1 MGKKRADAKKIEKAA
16 VLAVGNLIQPCAR
29 IDHKFHTDDKNV
41 LVDGTLE
48 LYRSSALTKEDLIDR
63 IDVQIK
69 GSMRKLRLN
78 SRNFVKY
85 TVDIIDLKRFRDTCH
100 GVLFFYVAV
109 GENQGGV
116 VGNEV
121 FYAQLLPY
129 DINKILKDT
138 KAGQKTVNIRVCPF
152 PTEPKEIE
160 RLVSAFHADQ
170 EKQLRSEIGDFN
182 YPLETQRLPSDIK
195 SVSFSPILFPGE
207 DVTSLAAY
215 RNGVYIYG
223 DCERGSSIVIGKIED
238 VSSFAKEQDYVVRS
252 GDFELTTHVAVGE
265 CEKGRSIEF
274 EGIRFVV
281 SEPQVSF
288 SYSITGDFRCRYN
301 TARFAV
307 EFIKTGL
314 LYLDGKVVLRVAMGE
329 VGADQLKRLEDAIE
343 AHTPIVEMLDT
354 LAISAAWNPAEMSG
368 EEIDSLNCM
377 YYTLI
382 KKENLLRERPGS
394 PLVHFDINGA
404 QVYAIASKVGE
415 GTYRLYDIF
424 SEQVPFVFG
433 EPDDRAENRETGF
446 DPVPPMFVIGKEG
459 YKRLVNLVPEKL
471 DEAFNRFPAT
481 VGNQSLLNAK
491 LLEMLRAYDEG
502 CMRPDALLAC
512 AAILARRLYELD
524 VSSCN
529 AYLNVMQVMKR
540 RRELEDA
547 EKDCLRD
554 MAIDGE
560 QMYVKAATHALLD
573 NTDMANKCLNR
584 CSEEEKSFITDCL
597 IARFF
602 G

>member
-1 MGKKRADAKKIEKAA
+1 M
-16 VLAVGNLIQPCAR
+16 
-29 IDHKFHTDDKNV
+29 
-41 LVDGTLE
+41 
-48 LYRSSALTKEDLIDR
+48 
-63 IDVQIK
+63 
-69 GSMRKLRLN
+69 
-78 SRNFVKY
+78 
-85 TVDIIDLKRFRDTCH
+85 
-100 GVLFFYVAV
+100 
-109 GENQGGV
+109 
-116 VGNEV
+116 
-121 FYAQLLPY
+121 
-129 DINKILKDT
+129 
-138 KAGQKTVNIRVCPF
+138 
-152 PTEPKEIE
+152 
-160 RLVSAFHADQ
+160 
-170 EKQLRSEIGDFN
+170 
-182 YPLETQRLPSDIK
+182 
-195 SVSFSPILFPGE
+195 
-207 DVTSLAAY
+207 TSLAAY

-223 DCERGSSIVIGKIED
+223 DCEKGSSIVIGKIED

-343 AHTPIVEMLDT
+343 AHAPFVEMLDT
-354 LAISAAWNPAEMSG
+354 LAISVAWNPAEMSG

-424 SEQVPFVFG
+424 SEQVPSVYD

-446 DPVPPMFVIGKEG
+446 DPVPPMFLIGKEG

-471 DEAFNRFPAT
+471 NEAFNRFPAT

-502 CMRPDALLAC
+502 CMQPDALLAC

-524 VSSCN
+524 SSSCN
-529 AYLNVMQVMKR
+529 AYLNLMQVMKR

-547 EKDCLRD
+547 EKDRLRD
-554 MAIDGE
+554 MAIDGD
-560 QMYVKAATHALLD
+560 QMYVKAAAYALLD

-584 CSEEEKSFITDCL
+584 CSEEEKRFITDCP

>member
-16 VLAVGNLIQPCAR
+16 VLAVENLIQPCET
-29 IDHKFHTDDKNV
+29 IDHKFDTDDKNL

-48 LYRSSALTKEDLIDR
+48 LYRSSALTKENLIGK

-69 GSMRKLRLN
+69 GKFMPD
-78 SRNFVKY
+78 SRDIAKY
-85 TVDIIDLKRFRDTCH
+85 RVDIIDLKQFRDTFH
-100 GVLFFYVAV
+100 GILFFCVAV
-109 GENQGGV
+109 GENQGNV

-129 DINKILKDT
+129 DIKRILKDT
-138 KAGQKTVNIRVCPF
+138 KAGQKTVSIRVRPF

-160 RLVSAFHADQ
+160 RLVLAFHADQ
-170 EKQLRSEIGDFN
+170 EKQLRSEIEDLN
-182 YPLETQRLPSDIK
+182 YPLETQGLPSDIK
-195 SVSFSPILFPGE
+195 SVSFSPMLLPGE
-207 DVTSLAAY
+207 DVTSLAAFC
-215 RNGVYIYG
+215 NGAYIYG
-223 DCERGSSIVIGKIED
+223 DCETGRSIVIGKIED
-238 VSSFAKEQDYVVRS
+238 ISSFAIEQDRAVKS
-252 GDFELTTHVAVGE
+252 GDFEITTHVAVGE

-314 LYLDGKVVLRVAMGE
+314 LYLDGGVVLRVAMSE
-329 VGADQLKRLEDAIE
+329 VSTDKLKRLEDAIE
-343 AHTPIVEMLDT
+343 AHAPIVEMLDA
-354 LAISAAWNPAEMSG
+354 LAISAAWNPAEMSD

-382 KKENLLRERPGS
+382 KKENLVRERLGS
-394 PLVHFDINGA
+394 PLVHFDINRA

-446 DPVPPMFVIGKEG
+446 DPVPPMFVIGEEG

-524 VSSCN
+524 SSSCN
-529 AYLNVMQVMKR
+529 AYLNLMQVIKR

-547 EKDCLRD
+547 EKDRLRD

-560 QMYVKAATHALLD
+560 QMYVKTAAYALLD

-584 CSEEEKSFITDCL
+584 CSEEERSFITDCP
-597 IARFF
+597 IVRFF